1 MDSNF
6 SLSDIK
12 SVLGDSELGGNGFLW
27 LILLFLFRG
36 GGGAWGGNRGDS
48 VTQADLA
55 SALSAQTSSMN
66 QQAILL
72 SSANNNYETARQI
85 DTLGVNAIQGFNQI
99 TQAINQGFAAQ
110 GAAIAQLGYNLDQ
123 CCCSIKTQMLQDRLA
138 DTQFALNAAQ
148 NQISNANQSQYLL
161 TMLGKYT
168 PGAAATT

>member
-6 SLSDIK
+6 SLSDLK
-12 SVLGDSELGGNGFLW
+12 AVMGEGGNGLIW
-27 LILLFLFRG
+27 LIVLFLFLG
-36 GGGAWGGNRGDS
+36 GGFGVGGRGNA
-48 VTQADLA
+48 VTQQDLS
-55 SALSAQTSSMN
+55 SAIAAQTSAMN

-99 TQAINQGFAAQ
+99 SMAIAQGFAAQ

-123 CCCSIKTQMLQDRLA
+123 CCCALKTQMLQDRLA

-148 NQISNANQSQYLL
+148 NQISNANQTQYILSQ
-161 TMLGKYT
+161 LGKYT
-168 PGAAATT
+168 PTTSASA

>member
-12 SVLGDSELGGNGFLW
+12 AVLGDGEMGGNGLIW
-27 LILLFLFRG
+27 LIVLFLFL
-36 GGGAWGGNRGDS
+36 GGGAGFGSRGS
-48 VTQADLA
+48 VSQSDL
-55 SALSAQTSSMN
+55 SNALAAQTSAMN

-99 TQAINQGFAAQ
+99 TQAINQGFAVQ
-110 GAAIAQLGYNLDQ
+110 GAAIAQLGFNLDQ
-123 CCCSIKTQMLQDRLA
+123 CCCQIKTQMLQDRLQ

-148 NQISNANQSQYLL
+148 NQISNNNQTEYILSQ
-161 TMLGKYT
+161 LGKYT
-168 PGAAATT
+168 PTVAAGA